1 MLPGSQEGTDQRE
14 GVLKGAWSRGRRAL
28 WVAVRDLGLGG
39 RIAEGMDEGT
49 RPEGVQGDA
58 LRGGQAGVG
67 RPGAVHGGHRT
78 TGDTQD
84 LARWPG
90 RVGRNKGI
98 MVAWGPL
105 PTLGGRGR
113 PAAYLGRCGPRLR
126 CCPRRRSPDVP
137 APAALRP
144 ARPARRDPGPG
155 PCSPRSPPSPP
166 WVSISRRGGGQ
177 AERWASRHPHP
188 PNPRGYLHPRGQGW
202 VTGPTM
208 CGPGATVVGVWG
220 SSKLQ
225 KGELR
230 MGCAWSR
237 SD

>member
-14 GVLKGAWSRGRRAL
+14 GVLRGPWSRGRRAL
-28 WVAVRDLGLGG
+28 WVAVRDLGLSGQ
-39 RIAEGMDEGT
+39 IAEGLDEGT
-49 RPEGVQGDA
+49 RPAGVQGDA
-58 LRGGQAGVG
+58 LRGQAGVG
-67 RPGAVHGGHRT
+67 RPGAVHGGYRT

-144 ARPARRDPGPG
+144 ARPARWDPGPG
-155 PCSPRSPPSPP
+155 PLQPKVTAKPALGVQQPP
-166 WVSISRRGGGQ
+166 GGKPSDGQ
-177 AERWASRHPHP
+177 PDIHTHPIHVATCTP
-188 PNPRGYLHPRGQGW
+188 GD
-202 VTGPTM
+202 TG
-208 CGPGATVVGVWG
+208 G
-220 SSKLQ
+220 
-225 KGELR
+225 
-230 MGCAWSR
+230 
-237 SD
+237 